1 MTSTYK
7 GKSLKEGHLRPVK
20 HIKFS
25 SDGKYVF
32 SASADRSVI
41 KWDYKNDTKSYV
53 YQHQASVNVICISNS
68 NKYLFSGDSTGIIYI
83 WDINSNELKKKITFK

>member
-1 MTSTYK
+1 MNSTYK
-7 GKSLKEGHLRPVK
+7 GKNLKEGHLRPVK

-41 KWDYKNDTKSYV
+41 KWDYKNDIKSCV
-53 YQHQASVNVICISNS
+53 YQHQASVNLIFI
-68 NKYLFSGDSTGIIYI
+68 
-83 WDINSNELKKKITFK
+83 